1 MSFGRDKPR
10 QGLQRPF
17 CSGVEDCH
25 CACLQCQLRT
35 IVDLSRNHS
44 HGSDGGELLWVC
56 NHNRQI
62 ADHWMNPRGTLARM
76 GWGIK
81 KKGALSSAI
90 SQQRGIAELNAPF
103 FFMPHPILANVV
115 EKFRT

>member
-1 MSFGRDKPR
+1 MRPKPDSAHEECAHADVVHERMSFGRDKPR

-17 CSGVEDCH
+17 SSGVEDCH

-81 KKGALSSAI
+81 K
-90 SQQRGIAELNAPF
+90 
-103 FFMPHPILANVV
+103 
-115 EKFRT
+115 